1 MPTYEYQCEE
11 CGSVFDVF
19 QSIKASPLKKAEC
32 ETCGKLRRVS
42 RLIGTGAAVIFKG
55 AGFYQTDYRS
65 ESYRKAAKSDSEAGS
80 GQSAEKSGSDAKS
93 TSESNSAGASSSGA
107 KSAESKAPKPGGGKP
122 GKQSKSSK

>member
-32 ETCGKLRRVS
+32 ECCGKLRKVS

-65 ESYRKAAKSDSEAGS
+65 ESYRKAAKSESESGS
-80 GQSAEKSGSDAKS
+80 SQSSEKSGPDAKS
-93 TSESNSAGASSSGA
+93 TPGPADSSSAGAKTA
-107 KSAESKAPKPGGGKP
+107 DSKATKPGGGKH
-122 GKQSKSSK
+122 GKRSKSSK